1 MAADRGESG
10 DALLSR
16 HGAHNPAHN
25 RVRWPATLGTPVAWL
40 DDVWAGHAR
49 VHEIDPGRLDATGYE
64 RVSHGARDRD
74 KARNPPTVLQPAS
87 GHEWDASRHHERQ
100 RSPTDQSGER
110 DGVGA
115 RVMRVYDV
123 RVPCA
128 QDGAH
133 APCGCQVPV
142 AAHAHGGDGDS
153 GRAQTSDE
161 WRIGGRDHQ
170 RLVTLLTLP
179 AREQVHLPLST
190 APFSA

>member
-1 MAADRGESG
+1 MAADRGECG

-40 DDVWAGHAR
+40 DDGWARPAR
-49 VHEIDPGRLDATGYE
+49 VRDLGPGRPAATGDA

-74 KARNPPTVLQPAS
+74 KARTPPTVLQPAS

-100 RSPTDQSGER
+100 RSPTDQGGER

-123 RVPCA
+123 R
-128 QDGAH
+128 
-133 APCGCQVPV
+133 
-142 AAHAHGGDGDS
+142 
-153 GRAQTSDE
+153 
-161 WRIGGRDHQ
+161 
-170 RLVTLLTLP
+170 
-179 AREQVHLPLST
+179 
-190 APFSA
+190 